1 MKIQI
6 KDTARVKSE
15 ADLLQANAAK
25 MQEIQAEIEN
35 ILSSVKSYWDQNQ
48 EDAQKFYGELK
59 TNSARLKTIYEN
71 SSEFSSAMT
80 EYINY
85 VERNSQQSL

>member
-6 KDTARVKSE
+6 KDTSKVKTESE
-15 ADLLQANAAK
+15 SLQDNAAK
-25 MQEIQAEIEN
+25 MQEIQNEIEN
-35 ILSSVKSYWDQNQ
+35 ILSSLKSYWDQNQ
-48 EDAQKFYGELK
+48 EDAQKFYGDLK

-71 SSEFSSAMT
+71 SSEFSSAMI

-85 VERNSQQSL
+85 VEKNSQQSL